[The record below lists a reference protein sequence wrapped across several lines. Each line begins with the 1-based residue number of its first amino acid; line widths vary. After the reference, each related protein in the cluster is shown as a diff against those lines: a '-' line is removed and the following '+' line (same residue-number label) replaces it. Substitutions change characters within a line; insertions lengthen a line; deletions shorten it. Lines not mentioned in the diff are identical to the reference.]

1 MKFSRRAVL
10 KAGAF
15 ATAASALGRAA
26 FGSPA
31 NAEAEQQP
39 LPAAFDKLKPLGD
52 RVRPITTEEY
62 QGRVALAQRLMRDAK
77 PPISALYITPGT
89 SLVYYTGIRW
99 GLSERLLALLL
110 PREGGPM
117 IVCPAFEEGRLREQL
132 RWPVDVRVWQ
142 EDENPYALITKW
154 LSDEH
159 FRTNRVGVEET
170 TRYVFFDGLRKAA
183 LTAEFTSG
191 DPVTHGCRAVKTDH
205 ELELMRLACEATFDV
220 FRAVLAS
227 LREGMTQYDVADLVS
242 RGFERMG
249 LRGGALVLFGQWA
262 ALPHGTHLPQKLQQ
276 GEIVLVDGGCS
287 IEGYESDVTR
297 CSLLGKP
304 SDKLLRAFALVGKA
318 QDAALIAAQTG
329 HPCGSVDD
337 AARQVITK
345 GGFGPDYKYF
355 THRLGHG
362 IGLDGHEWP
371 YLVRGNKTIM
381 QTGMTFSNEP
391 GIYVPGD
398 YGLRL
403 EDDMVISEV
412 GAAQLL
418 TPGFSPSLEDPVGQ
432 EQPKSQ

>member
-1 MKFSRRAVL
+1 MKLSRRAVL
-10 KAGAF
+10 KAAAF
-15 ATAASALGRAA
+15 ATAASALEPVAL
-26 FGSPA
+26 GSPA
-31 NAEAEQQP
+31 GAEAEQQP
-39 LPAAFDKLKPLGD
+39 LPPAFDKLKPLGD
-52 RVRPITTEEY
+52 RVHPITTEEY

-89 SLVYYTGIRW
+89 SFAYYTGIRW

-117 IVCPAFEEGRLREQL
+117 FVCPAFEEGRLREQL
-132 RWPVDVRVWQ
+132 RWPMDVRVWQ
-142 EDENPYALITKW
+142 EDENPYTLITKW
-154 LSDEH
+154 ITDEH
-159 FRTNRVGVEET
+159 FRVNRVGVEET

-183 LTAEFTSG
+183 HTVEFTSG

-205 ELELMRLACEATFDV
+205 ELELMRLACKATFDV
-220 FRAVLAS
+220 FRAVFAS
-227 LREGMTQYDVADLVS
+227 LHEGMTQFQVADLIS
-242 RGFERMG
+242 RGFETMG

-262 ALPHGTHLPQKLQQ
+262 ALPHGTRQPQKLQQ
-276 GEIVLVDGGCS
+276 GEVVLIDGGCAV
-287 IEGYESDVTR
+287 EGYESDVTR
-297 CSLLGKP
+297 CSLLGQP
-304 SDKLLRAFALVGKA
+304 SDKLLRAFALVRKA

-337 AARQVITK
+337 AARQVITQ

-391 GIYVPGD
+391 GIYVSGD

-418 TPGFSPSLEDPVGQ
+418 TPGFSSSLEDPVGK
-432 EQPKSQ
+432 EQLKSE